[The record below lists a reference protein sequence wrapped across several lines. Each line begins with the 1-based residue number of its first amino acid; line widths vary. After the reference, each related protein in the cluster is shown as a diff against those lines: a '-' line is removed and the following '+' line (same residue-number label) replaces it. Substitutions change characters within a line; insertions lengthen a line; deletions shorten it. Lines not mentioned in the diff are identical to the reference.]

1 MMHRKIAAKELAHFI
16 GAITHPDRI
25 RIIEEI
31 QRDELDVSTLQD
43 RLALA
48 QACVSRH
55 LGIMRSEGIVIE
67 RRDGRHVFYRLSVPE
82 LALWLIKGLD
92 LISEKT
98 ENKAP
103 LNKTFAAAKKR
114 WGDAS

>member
-1 MMHRKIAAKELAHFI
+1 MHRKLAAKELAQFI

-43 RLALA
+43 KLDLA
-48 QACVSRH
+48 QSVVSRH
-55 LGIMRSEGIVIE
+55 LGILKSERIVIE
-67 RRDGRHVFYRLSVPE
+67 RREGRRVFYRLSVPE
-82 LALWLIKGLD
+82 LAFWLIKGLD
-92 LISEKT
+92 IISEKT

-103 LNKTFAAAKKR
+103 LSKIFTAAKKR
-114 WGDAS
+114 WSNSS